1 MSSVEAVVA
10 TRTRI
15 VTLEFVLRTLGE
27 YDEKYSTLM
36 TAFKKAQVQV
46 QERPVPDRIVST
58 KSFLERSEKRV
69 ETARQA
75 VGRVSS
81 ILQGGAGG
89 SSDVLVVLVGST

>member
-1 MSSVEAVVA
+1 MSPDEALVA
-10 TRTRI
+10 ARTRV
-15 VTLEFVLRTLGE
+15 VTHEFVLRTLGQD
-27 YDEKYSTLM
+27 DEAYSTLM
-36 TAFKKAQVQV
+36 TAFKKAQVQA

-69 ETARQA
+69 EAARQA

-89 SSDVLVVLVGST
+89 SSDALVVLVGST